1 MADDDAM
8 VDPDEQARSIKAEA
22 HRLANLAPGEWR
34 LWIDRRAAQLNV
46 SRQDL
51 EHLVKEELEAR
62 EKQKR
67 EAETEEKRRLEQRAA
82 KHDSLND
89 DNDELIRR
97 AGEKITGWKAA
108 GTPSLTEVQ
117 ELFHESICAGA
128 SSMARD
134 RIIDAIIAAFG
145 NELGGKRAI
154 AGTWGKLA
162 KDFATECAEEARA
175 SITEPE
181 LTPEEKAALRENLWP
196 TVCGLAE
203 APDLIDQVIKQ
214 VHDLGV
220 VNEDELITLTYVG
233 ATSRVL
239 QNPVNI
245 LTKGVSSG
253 GKSFTALN
261 TLKLIGPDF
270 VNELTSSSAL
280 SLVYDTRPLAHTV
293 MLIFEAN
300 QLQAEKHGDKDSTF
314 AMLLRTL
321 ISEGRIV
328 HQTTVEDPNSPTG
341 RRVERIVREG
351 PIALITT
358 TTGELYSE
366 NETRMLSWHIHE
378 DRDQTAAVM
387 AGLADR
393 AAGSVAASPD
403 LAVWHDL
410 QRWIALGP
418 DDAVIPFARQIAA
431 GIEPL
436 MVRFRRD
443 VGSLFSFIKASALLH
458 QAQRQMDAQGR
469 VVANVADY
477 ALAYPIFSKVMAES
491 SGKAIPENVR
501 LVVKLITERAS
512 ATTAKSTGMRFQRVE
527 VAGHASEVTIS
538 REQIGTATGIG
549 KWAANRAV
557 NTAIDLGFLVN
568 NETRERKPFRLVL
581 KHGVDEIGVAL
592 LPDPKTI
599 TREGGAA

>member
-1 MADDDAM
+1 MTDNTDDT
-8 VDPDEQARSIKAEA
+8 VDRPDNVFSFEEF
-22 HRLANLAPGEWR
+22 
-34 LWIDRRAAQLNV
+34 RAA
-46 SRQDL
+46 RAQDNSDGAL
-51 EHLVKEELEAR
+51 
-62 EKQKR
+62 
-67 EAETEEKRRLEQRAA
+67 
-82 KHDSLND
+82 D
-89 DNDELIRR
+89 DDELIRC
-97 AGEKITGWKAA
+97 ANKKIAEWKSA

-117 ELFHESICAGA
+117 DLFKDSIRASA

-134 RIIDAIIAAFG
+134 KIIESIIAAFG
-145 NELGGKRAI
+145 TEFCGKRTMVSTWNELAR
-154 AGTWGKLA
+154 
-162 KDFATECAEEARA
+162 DFAAACTQDARN
-175 SITEPE
+175 SVTQLE
-181 LTPEEKAALRENLWP
+181 LTPEEKAALRESLWP
-196 TVCGLAE
+196 TVRELAE
-203 APDLIDQVIKQ
+203 APDLMDRIVQQVQ
-214 VHDLGV
+214 AMGV
-220 VNEDELITLTYVG
+220 VNERELITLTYTA

-239 QNPVNI
+239 KNPINVLI
-245 LTKGVSSG
+245 KGVSGG
-253 GKSFTALN
+253 GKSFTALH
-261 TLKLIGPDF
+261 TIELIGQDF
-270 VNELTSSSAL
+270 TNKLTSSSAL

-293 MLIFEAN
+293 MLLFEAN
-300 QLQAEKHGDKDSTF
+300 QMQADKQSDKDSTF
-314 AMLLRTL
+314 AMLVRTL
-321 ISEGRIV
+321 ISEGQIV
-328 HQTTVEDPNSPTG
+328 HQTTVEDPTSPTG

-366 NETRMLSWHIHE
+366 NETRMLAWHIHE
-378 DRDQTAAVM
+378 NRDQTAAVM

-393 AAGSVAASPD
+393 AAGAAAAAPA

-418 DDAVIPFARQIAA
+418 NDAVIPFARQIATA
-431 GIEPL
+431 IQPL

-469 VVANVADY
+469 VVATVADY

-491 SGKAIPENVR
+491 SGKAVPENVR
-501 LVVKLITERAS
+501 VVVKLITERAG
-512 ATTAKSTGMRFQRVE
+512 ATTAKPTGMRFQRVE

-581 KHGVDEIGVAL
+581 KHGVDEIGAAL

-599 TREGGAA
+599 VAGESGAA

>member
-8 VDPDEQARSIKAEA
+8 VDPEEQARSIKAEA

-89 DNDELIRR
+89 DDDELIRR
-97 AGEKITGWKAA
+97 AGEKIAGWKAA

-117 ELFHESICAGA
+117 ELFHVSICAGA

-145 NELGGKRAI
+145 NELGGKRAM

-162 KDFATECAEEARA
+162 KDFAMECAEEARA

-203 APDLIDQVIKQ
+203 APDLIDQVVKQ

-233 ATSRVL
+233 ATSRIL

-300 QLQAEKHGDKDSTF
+300 QLQAEKQADKDSIF

-366 NETRMLSWHIHE
+366 NETRMLSWHVHE
-378 DRDQTAAVM
+378 DRNQTKAVM
-387 AGLADR
+387 AGLANR
-393 AAGSVAASPD
+393 AAGSVAASQD

-418 DDAVIPFARQIAA
+418 NNAVIPFARQIAD

-458 QAQRQMDAQGR
+458 QAQRQVDDQGR
-469 VVANVADY
+469 VVATVADY

-491 SGKAIPENVR
+491 SGKRIPDNVR
-501 LVVKLITERAS
+501 AVVKLITERAGS
-512 ATTAKSTGMRFQRVE
+512 PAAKPTGMRFQRVE

-538 REQIGTATGIG
+538 SDEIGTATGIG
-549 KWAANRAV
+549 KSAAYRAV
-557 NTAIDLGFLVN
+557 LTALDLGFLVN
-568 NETRERKPFRLVL
+568 NEFRRSKPFKLVL
-581 KHGVDEIGVAL
+581 KKGVDEVDTSL
-592 LPDPKTI
+592 LPDPQTI
-599 TREGGAA
+599 TPEGGAA